1 MLYYKVVKVFE
12 VEFKMWPLYGFS
24 WGELTERG
32 YNIQI
37 LTASFNN
44 TPAMKFKTSMMG
56 LLCADS
62 PLLF

>member
-12 VEFKMWPLYGFS
+12 VEFKMWPFYGFS

-37 LTASFNN
+37 VTASFNN
-44 TPAMKFKTSMMG
+44 TPADEVQNFING
-56 LLCADS
+56 LVVCS
-62 PLLF
+62 